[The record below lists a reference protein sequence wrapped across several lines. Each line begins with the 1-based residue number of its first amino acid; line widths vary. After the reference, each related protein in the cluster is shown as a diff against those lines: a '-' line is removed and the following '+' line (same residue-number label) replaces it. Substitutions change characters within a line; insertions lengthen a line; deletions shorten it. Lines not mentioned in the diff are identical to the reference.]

1 MVKRK
6 GDKATKLKIEQRD
19 SQNNGGEHT
28 LIYSIKDAVH
38 MRNGI

>member
-19 SQNNGGEHT
+19 SQNTGGEHT
-28 LIYSIKDAVH
+28 LIYNLRGAVH
-38 MRNGI
+38 VRNGI